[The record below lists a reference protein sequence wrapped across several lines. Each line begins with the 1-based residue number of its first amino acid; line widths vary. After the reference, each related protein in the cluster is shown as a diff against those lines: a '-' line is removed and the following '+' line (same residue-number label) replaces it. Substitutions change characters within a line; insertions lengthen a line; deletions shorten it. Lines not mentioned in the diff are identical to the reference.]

1 MVKIS
6 QREYALKSI
15 DEMRDSK
22 GETFCDIN
30 QYLTS
35 PHPALS
41 DYLMN
46 GVHAPLQDKFKEAYN
61 KGLNSF
67 GYAIYSRYL
76 GSNGVIA
83 FSVGR
88 QLVLHSPLMPPSL
101 EWGIHDTIEAHKKV
115 VKPLEFIIFAKAFEG
130 EQDSPLNVFAELA
143 TAS

>member
-6 QREYALKSI
+6 QREYALKAV
-15 DEMRDSK
+15 DEMRSSK

-46 GVHAPLQDKFKEAYN
+46 RVYTPLQDKFKEAYN

-76 GSNGVIA
+76 GSDHVLA

-88 QLVLHSPLMPPSL
+88 QLVLHSPIMPPSL
-101 EWGIHDTIEAHKKV
+101 KDGIKDTIDAHK
-115 VKPLEFIIFAKAFEG
+115 
-130 EQDSPLNVFAELA
+130 
-143 TAS
+143 

>member
-6 QREYALKSI
+6 QREHTIKAI
-15 DEMRDSK
+15 DEMRGSK
-22 GETFCDIN
+22 GEAFCDIN
-30 QYLTS
+30 RYLTL
-35 PHPALS
+35 PHTALS

-76 GSNGVIA
+76 GSNRVLA
-83 FSVGR
+83 FGVGR
-88 QLVLHSPLMPPSL
+88 QLVLHSPIMPASL
-101 EWGIHDTIEAHKKV
+101 EWGIHDTIEAHEKL

-130 EQDSPLNVFAELA
+130 EQDSPLDVFAELA
-143 TAS
+143 TVN

>member
-46 GVHAPLQDKFKEAYN
+46 GVHAPLQDKFKEDLPCAKFETLSMPAYDAT
-61 KGLNSF
+61 GTS
-67 GYAIYSRYL
+67 S
-76 GSNGVIA
+76 
-83 FSVGR
+83 
-88 QLVLHSPLMPPSL
+88 
-101 EWGIHDTIEAHKKV
+101 
-115 VKPLEFIIFAKAFEG
+115 
-130 EQDSPLNVFAELA
+130 
-143 TAS
+143 TASDSSTDTKVNSEKKDRQEKEKKMSFFDRIFKK